1 MKNIFILTFLFS
13 ICLVSFVG
21 NADAKISNKE
31 NFHFNKKALQDQADQ
46 DFEFESYQSTTT
58 VKIHDPYEK
67 INRKIFAINDA
78 FDRYLFEHVAKTYR
92 KALPSITRRMIRNFL
107 SNISLPISALNSF
120 AQGKIDNGL
129 ATFSTFLINST
140 IGCAGLFNIAQSKGI
155 NYKFEDMGQTLG
167 FYNIDQ
173 GAFIMLPV
181 LGPSTS
187 RDFAGWVSDKAINPF
202 SFNIAEIGGSSD
214 LIDNQFLIATGSLY
228 SIDTRESLI
237 DIIDDIRQDSFDS
250 YATIRFAYLQKRAQE
265 IKK

>member
-1 MKNIFILTFLFS
+1 MRKIFILTFLIS
-13 ICLVSFVG
+13 IFVN
-21 NADAKISNKE
+21 NANAKFSNKN
-31 NFHFNKKALQDQADQ
+31 NFQYNKNAIQNQINQDL
-46 DFEFESYQSTTT
+46 EFENYQSTTT

-67 INRKIFAINDA
+67 INRQIFAINDI
-78 FDRYLFEHVAKTYR
+78 FDRYFFEHVAKTYR
-92 KALPSITRRMIRNFL
+92 NTLPNPARRMIRNFL

-120 AQGKIDNGL
+120 AQGKVDNGL

-140 IGCAGLFNIAQSKGI
+140 IGCAGLFNVAQSKGI
-155 NYKFEDMGQTLG
+155 NYKFEDLGQTLG

-173 GAFIMLPV
+173 GAFIMLPA

-187 RDFAGWVSDKAINPF
+187 RDFAGWVVDKAINPF
-202 SFNIAEIGGSSD
+202 SYNIAEIGGEKQ
-214 LIDNQFLIATGSLY
+214 LVNNQFLIATGSLY

-237 DIIDDIRQDSFDS
+237 DIIDDIRQDSFDT

>member
-1 MKNIFILTFLFS
+1 MRKVFILTFLIS
-13 ICLVSFVG
+13 IFVN
-21 NADAKISNKE
+21 NAHAKFPNKN
-31 NFHFNKKALQDQADQ
+31 NFQYNKNAIQNQIDQ
-46 DFEFESYQSTTT
+46 DLEFESYQSTTT
-58 VKIHDPYEK
+58 IKIHDPYEK
-67 INRKIFAINDA
+67 INRQIFAINDV
-78 FDRYLFEHVAKTYR
+78 FDRYFFEHVAKTYR
-92 KALPSITRRMIRNFL
+92 KTVPNPARKIIRNFL
-107 SNISLPISALNSF
+107 ANISLPISALNSF
-120 AQGKIDNGL
+120 AQGKVDNGL

-140 IGCAGLFNIAQSKGI
+140 IGCGGLFNVAQSKGI
-155 NYKFEDMGQTLG
+155 SYKFEDLGQTLG

-187 RDFAGWVSDKAINPF
+187 RDFTGWVVDKTINPL
-202 SFNIAEIGGSSD
+202 SFNIAEIGGKRT

-237 DIIDDIRQDSFDS
+237 DIIEDIRQDSFDT